1 MASKVIYP
9 LISALAIGA
18 VGAGAWW
25 YQNQPAKAAAEGKSA
40 SAPSPQPGAPGAATG
55 GAAGGGSAAGGS
67 GGAGGGG
74 KPSVEVAQ
82 VELMDLVD
90 ETQTVGSLR
99 SRQGVVLRPEVS
111 GRITKLNFRDGDRV
125 KKGQLLVQFDD
136 QLPAAQVQQALAE
149 LNIAKENYTRNA
161 EQVPAAQVL
170 LAQAELNIAK
180 ANYTRNAE
188 LVAQNFIS
196 RRTLDESAAAQQVA
210 EAKLATQ
217 DFISRR
223 TLDESAAAQQVAE
236 AKLALARAA
245 EARLKIIA
253 PFDGLAGIRSVNVG
267 DYLKDA
273 ADIVNLEDMDAIFVD
288 YRLPERFQTKIRR
301 GQSSV
306 IELDALPGRK
316 FSAIVLAIDPLIDA
330 NGRSVGVRACIDN
343 RRLQLRPG
351 MFARVNAVFG
361 QRDNARVIPEEA
373 IVPQGGK
380 QFVFKVVNGTTPNS
394 RITQR
399 AEVKLGLRSPGKV
412 EVIEGLEPGDSV
424 VTAGQQRVQRDGTEV
439 RVLDVAANAAP
450 GASAFGAP
458 APGAPAKPAAA
469 EAKPAAAESKP
480 AAKGKPGA
488 EGKSGNSKAVAALA
502 PLVGPNPCLAGVE
515 DAAPRGGARP
525 ASEPGRKPV
534 SQSSTEALRTMA
546 PA

>member
-1 MASKVIYP
+1 
-9 LISALAIGA
+9 
-18 VGAGAWW
+18 
-25 YQNQPAKAAAEGKSA
+25 
-40 SAPSPQPGAPGAATG
+40 
-55 GAAGGGSAAGGS
+55 
-67 GGAGGGG
+67 
-74 KPSVEVAQ
+74 

-111 GRITKLNFRDGDRV
+111 GRITQLNFRDGDRV

-136 QLPAAQVQQALAE
+136 QLPAAQVQQA
-149 LNIAKENYTRNA
+149 
-161 EQVPAAQVL
+161 
-170 LAQAELNIAK
+170 QAELNIAK
-180 ANYTRNAE
+180 ANNTRNAE

-210 EAKLATQ
+210 EAKLA
-217 DFISRR
+217 
-223 TLDESAAAQQVAE
+223 
-236 AKLALARAA
+236 LARATQ
-245 EARLKIIA
+245 ARLKIIA

-267 DYLKDA
+267 DYLKDG

-361 QRDNARVIPEEA
+361 QRDRARVIPEEA

-380 QFVFKVVNGTTPNS
+380 QFVIKVVNGTTPNS
-394 RITQR
+394 RVSQR
-399 AEVKLGLRSPGKV
+399 TEVKLGLRSPGKV
-412 EVIEGLEPGDSV
+412 EVLEGLEPGDSV

-439 RVLDVAANAAP
+439 RVLDVAAAAVP
-450 GASAFGAP
+450 GAP
-458 APGAPAKPAAA
+458 ASGAPAAGAPAAGAPAKPAAD
-469 EAKPAAAESKP
+469 AKPAAEAKP
-480 AAKGKPGA
+480 AAKGKPNA

-502 PLVGPNPCLAGVE
+502 PLVGPDPCLAGVE

-525 ASEPGRKPV
+525 APAPSPKPV
-534 SQSSTEALRTMA
+534 SQSSTEALRTLA
-546 PA
+546 LA

>member
-9 LISALAIGA
+9 LIAALGIAA

-25 YQNQPAKAAAEGKSA
+25 YQNQPAKAAVEGQSA
-40 SAPSPQPGAPGAATG
+40 SAPSSQPGAPGAATG
-55 GAAGGGSAAGGS
+55 GAAAGGGSGGGAGGS

-74 KPSVEVAQ
+74 KPTVEVAQ

-111 GRITKLNFRDGDRV
+111 GRITQLNFRDGDRV

-136 QLPAAQVQQALAE
+136 QLPAAQVQQA
-149 LNIAKENYTRNA
+149 
-161 EQVPAAQVL
+161 
-170 LAQAELNIAK
+170 QAELNIAK
-180 ANYTRNAE
+180 ANNTRNAE

-210 EAKLATQ
+210 EAKLA
-217 DFISRR
+217 
-223 TLDESAAAQQVAE
+223 
-236 AKLALARAA
+236 LARAT

-267 DYLKDA
+267 DYLKDG

-361 QRDNARVIPEEA
+361 QRDGARVIPEEA

-380 QFVFKVVNGTTPNS
+380 QFVIKVVNGTTPNS
-394 RITQR
+394 RVSQR
-399 AEVKLGLRSPGKV
+399 TEVKLGLRSPGKV
-412 EVIEGLEPGDSV
+412 EVLEGLEPGDSV

-439 RVLDVAANAAP
+439 RVLDVAAAAAVP
-450 GASAFGAP
+450 GAP
-458 APGAPAKPAAA
+458 ASGAPASGAPAAGAPAKPAADAKPAAA
-469 EAKPAAAESKP
+469 EAKPAA
-480 AAKGKPGA
+480 KGKPNA
-488 EGKSGNSKAVAALA
+488 EGKSGNSKAVAASA
-502 PLVGPNPCLAGVE
+502 PLVGPDPCLAGVE

-525 ASEPGRKPV
+525 APAPSRKPV
-534 SQSSTEALRTMA
+534 SQSSTEALRTLA

>member
-1 MASKVIYP
+1 
-9 LISALAIGA
+9 
-18 VGAGAWW
+18 
-25 YQNQPAKAAAEGKSA
+25 
-40 SAPSPQPGAPGAATG
+40 
-55 GAAGGGSAAGGS
+55 
-67 GGAGGGG
+67 
-74 KPSVEVAQ
+74 

-111 GRITKLNFRDGDRV
+111 GRITQLNFRDGDRV

-136 QLPAAQVQQALAE
+136 QLPAAQVQQA
-149 LNIAKENYTRNA
+149 
-161 EQVPAAQVL
+161 
-170 LAQAELNIAK
+170 QAELNIAK
-180 ANYTRNAE
+180 ANNTRNAE

-210 EAKLATQ
+210 EAKLA
-217 DFISRR
+217 
-223 TLDESAAAQQVAE
+223 
-236 AKLALARAA
+236 LARATQ
-245 EARLKIIA
+245 ARLKIIA

-267 DYLKDA
+267 DYLKDG

-361 QRDNARVIPEEA
+361 QRDRARVIPEEA

-380 QFVFKVVNGTTPNS
+380 QFVIKVVNGTTPNS
-394 RITQR
+394 RVSQR
-399 AEVKLGLRSPGKV
+399 TEVKLGLRSPGKV
-412 EVIEGLEPGDSV
+412 EVLEGLEPGDSV

-439 RVLDVAANAAP
+439 RVLDVAAAAVP
-450 GASAFGAP
+450 GAP
-458 APGAPAKPAAA
+458 ASGAPAAGAPAAGAPAKPAAD
-469 EAKPAAAESKP
+469 AKPAAEAKP
-480 AAKGKPGA
+480 AAKGKPNA

-502 PLVGPNPCLAGVE
+502 PLVGPDPCLAGVE

-525 ASEPGRKPV
+525 APAPSPKPV
-534 SQSSTEALRTMA
+534 SQSDTEALRTLA

>member
-1 MASKVIYP
+1 
-9 LISALAIGA
+9 
-18 VGAGAWW
+18 
-25 YQNQPAKAAAEGKSA
+25 
-40 SAPSPQPGAPGAATG
+40 
-55 GAAGGGSAAGGS
+55 
-67 GGAGGGG
+67 
-74 KPSVEVAQ
+74 
-82 VELMDLVD
+82 MDLVD

-111 GRITKLNFRDGDRV
+111 GRITQLNFRDGDRV

-136 QLPAAQVQQALAE
+136 QLPAAQVQQA
-149 LNIAKENYTRNA
+149 
-161 EQVPAAQVL
+161 
-170 LAQAELNIAK
+170 QAELNIAK
-180 ANYTRNAE
+180 ANNTRNAE

-210 EAKLATQ
+210 EAKLA
-217 DFISRR
+217 
-223 TLDESAAAQQVAE
+223 
-236 AKLALARAA
+236 LARAT

-267 DYLKDA
+267 DYLKDG

-380 QFVFKVVNGTTPNS
+380 QFVIKVVNGTTPNS
-394 RITQR
+394 RISQR

-412 EVIEGLEPGDSV
+412 EVLEGLEPGDSV
-424 VTAGQQRVQRDGTEV
+424 VIAGQQRVQRDGTEV
-439 RVLDVAANAAP
+439 RVLDVAPAAAP
-450 GASAFGAP
+450 GAPASGAP
-458 APGAPAKPAAA
+458 AAGAPAKPAVADA
-469 EAKPAAAESKP
+469 KP
-480 AAKGKPGA
+480 AAKGKPSA

-502 PLVGPNPCLAGVE
+502 PLVGPDPCLAGVE

-525 ASEPGRKPV
+525 APGRKPV
-534 SQSSTEALRTMA
+534 SQSSTEALRTLA

>member
-9 LISALAIGA
+9 LIAALGIAT

-25 YQNQPAKAAAEGKSA
+25 YQNQPAKAAAEGQSA
-40 SAPSPQPGAPGAATG
+40 SAAPSQPGAPGAATG
-55 GAAGGGSAAGGS
+55 GAAGG
-67 GGAGGGG
+67 AGGGG
-74 KPSVEVAQ
+74 KPTVEVAQ

-111 GRITKLNFRDGDRV
+111 GRITQLNFRDGDRV
-125 KKGQLLVQFDD
+125 KKGQLLIQFDD

-161 EQVPAAQVL
+161 EQVPAAQVQ

-180 ANYTRNAE
+180 ANFTRNAE

-210 EAKLATQ
+210 EAKLAAQ
-217 DFISRR
+217 DFLSRR

-236 AKLALARAA
+236 AKLALARATQS
-245 EARLKIIA
+245 RLKIIA

-267 DYLKDA
+267 DYLKDG

-301 GQSSV
+301 GQSSAV
-306 IELDALPGRK
+306 ELDALPGRK
-316 FSAIVLAIDPLIDA
+316 FAATVLAIDPLIDA

-380 QFVFKVVNGTTPNS
+380 QFVIKVVNGSTPNS
-394 RITQR
+394 RVTQR

-412 EVIEGLEPGDSV
+412 EVLEGLEPGETV
-424 VTAGQQRVQRDGTEV
+424 VTAGQQRLQRDGTEV
-439 RVLDVAANAAP
+439 RVIDLAPPAPAQPPAASAAGAP
-450 GASAFGAP
+450 GPDAG
-458 APGAPAKPAAA
+458 GKPAAA
-469 EAKPAAAESKP
+469 GGKP
-480 AAKGKPGA
+480 AAKGTSNAGA
-488 EGKSGNSKAVAALA
+488 RAGNSKAAVALA
-502 PLVGPNPCLAGVE
+502 PLVGPDPCLAGVE
-515 DAAPRGGARP
+515 DAAPRGGGARP
-525 ASEPGRKPV
+525 SAAPTRKPV
-534 SQSSTEALRTMA
+534 SQSSPEALSTLA

>member
-9 LISALAIGA
+9 LISALAIAA

-25 YQNQPAKAAAEGKSA
+25 YQNQPAKAAAEGQSA
-40 SAPSPQPGAPGAATG
+40 SAPSSQPGAPGAATG
-55 GAAGGGSAAGGS
+55 GAAAGGGAAGGS
-67 GGAGGGG
+67 GGAGGG
-74 KPSVEVAQ
+74 KPTVEVAQ

-111 GRITKLNFRDGDRV
+111 GRITQLNFRDGDRV

-161 EQVPAAQVL
+161 EQVPAAQVQ

-210 EAKLATQ
+210 EAKLAAQ
-217 DFISRR
+217 DFLSRR

-236 AKLALARAA
+236 AKLALARATQS
-245 EARLKIIA
+245 RLKIIA

-267 DYLKDA
+267 DYLKDG

-361 QRDNARVIPEEA
+361 QRDRARVIPEEA

-380 QFVFKVVNGTTPNS
+380 QFVIKVVNGTTPNS
-394 RITQR
+394 RVSQR
-399 AEVKLGLRSPGKV
+399 TEVKLGLRSPGKV
-412 EVIEGLEPGDSV
+412 EVLEGLEPGDSV

-439 RVLDVAANAAP
+439 RVLDVAAAAVP
-450 GASAFGAP
+450 GAP
-458 APGAPAKPAAA
+458 AAGAPAAGAPAKPAADAKPAAA
-469 EAKPAAAESKP
+469 EAKPAA
-480 AAKGKPGA
+480 KGKPNA
-488 EGKSGNSKAVAALA
+488 EGKSGSSKAVAALA
-502 PLVGPNPCLAGVE
+502 PLVGPDPCLAGVE

-525 ASEPGRKPV
+525 APAPSRKPV
-534 SQSSTEALRTMA
+534 SQSSTEALRTLA

>member
-1 MASKVIYP
+1 M
-9 LISALAIGA
+9 
-18 VGAGAWW
+18 
-25 YQNQPAKAAAEGKSA
+25 
-40 SAPSPQPGAPGAATG
+40 
-55 GAAGGGSAAGGS
+55 
-67 GGAGGGG
+67 
-74 KPSVEVAQ
+74 EVAQ
-82 VELMDLVD
+82 VELMNLVD
-90 ETQTVGSLR
+90 EAQTVGSLR

-111 GRITKLNFRDGDRV
+111 GRITQLNFRDGDRV

-136 QLPAAQVQQALAE
+136 QLPAAQVQQA
-149 LNIAKENYTRNA
+149 
-161 EQVPAAQVL
+161 
-170 LAQAELNIAK
+170 QAELNIAK
-180 ANYTRNAE
+180 ANNSRNIE

-196 RRTLDESAAAQQVA
+196 RRTLE
-210 EAKLATQ
+210 
-217 DFISRR
+217 
-223 TLDESAAAQQVAE
+223 ESAAAQQVAE
-236 AKLALARAA
+236 AKLALARAT
-245 EARLKIIA
+245 ESRLKIIA

-267 DYLKDA
+267 DYLKDG

-380 QFVFKVVNGTTPNS
+380 QFVIKVVNGTTPNS
-394 RITQR
+394 RISQR

-412 EVIEGLEPGDSV
+412 EVLEGLEPGDSV
-424 VTAGQQRVQRDGTEV
+424 VIAGQQRVQRDGTEV
-439 RVLDVAANAAP
+439 RVLDVAPAAAP
-450 GASAFGAP
+450 GAPASGAP
-458 APGAPAKPAAA
+458 AAGAPAKPAVAD
-469 EAKPAAAESKP
+469 AKPAAAETKP
-480 AAKGKPGA
+480 AAKGKPSA

-502 PLVGPNPCLAGVE
+502 PLVGPDPCLAGVE

-525 ASEPGRKPV
+525 APGRKPV
-534 SQSSTEALRTMA
+534 SQSSTEALGTLA

>member
-1 MASKVIYP
+1 MGSKVIYP
-9 LISALAIGA
+9 LISALAIAA

-25 YQNQPAKAAAEGKSA
+25 YQNQPAKAAVEGQSA
-40 SAPSPQPGAPGAATG
+40 SAPSAQPGASGAAPG
-55 GAAGGGSAAGGS
+55 GAA

-74 KPSVEVAQ
+74 KPTVEVAQ

-111 GRITKLNFRDGDRV
+111 GRITQLNFRDGDRV

-136 QLPAAQVQQALAE
+136 QLPAAQVQQA
-149 LNIAKENYTRNA
+149 
-161 EQVPAAQVL
+161 
-170 LAQAELNIAK
+170 QAELNIAK
-180 ANYTRNAE
+180 ANNTRNAE

-210 EAKLATQ
+210 EAKLALAFATQ
-217 DFISRR
+217 S
-223 TLDESAAAQQVAE
+223 
-236 AKLALARAA
+236 
-245 EARLKIIA
+245 RLKIMA

-267 DYLKDA
+267 DYLKDG

-361 QRDNARVIPEEA
+361 QRDRARVIPEEA

-380 QFVFKVVNGTTPNS
+380 QFVIKVVNGTTPNS
-394 RITQR
+394 RVSQR
-399 AEVKLGLRSPGKV
+399 TEVKLGLRSPGKV
-412 EVIEGLEPGDSV
+412 EVLEGLEPGDLV
-424 VTAGQQRVQRDGTEV
+424 VTAGQQRVQREGTEV
-439 RVLDVAANAAP
+439 RVLDMAAAP
-450 GASAFGAP
+450 AAGAP
-458 APGAPAKPAAA
+458 ATGSPAPGVPGKPAAA
-469 EAKPAAAESKP
+469 DVKPAGAADAKP
-480 AAKGKPGA
+480 AAKGKA
-488 EGKSGNSKAVAALA
+488 TADAKAGNSKAAAAAA
-502 PLVGPNPCLAGVE
+502 PLVGPDPCLAGVD

-525 ASEPGRKPV
+525 SAAPGRKPV
-534 SQSSTEALRTMA
+534 SQSSPEALRTLA

>member
-1 MASKVIYP
+1 
-9 LISALAIGA
+9 
-18 VGAGAWW
+18 
-25 YQNQPAKAAAEGKSA
+25 
-40 SAPSPQPGAPGAATG
+40 
-55 GAAGGGSAAGGS
+55 
-67 GGAGGGG
+67 
-74 KPSVEVAQ
+74 
-82 VELMDLVD
+82 
-90 ETQTVGSLR
+90 LR

-111 GRITKLNFRDGDRV
+111 GRITQLNFRDGDRV
-125 KKGQLLVQFDD
+125 KKGQLLIQFDD

-161 EQVPAAQVL
+161 EQVPAAQVQ

-180 ANYTRNAE
+180 ANFTRNAE

-210 EAKLATQ
+210 EAKLAAQ
-217 DFISRR
+217 DFLSRR

-236 AKLALARAA
+236 AKLALARATQ
-245 EARLKIIA
+245 ARLKIIA

-267 DYLKDA
+267 DYLKDG

-361 QRDNARVIPEEA
+361 QRDRARVIPEEA

-380 QFVFKVVNGTTPNS
+380 QFVIKVVNGTTPNS
-394 RITQR
+394 RVSQR
-399 AEVKLGLRSPGKV
+399 TEVKLGLRSPGKV
-412 EVIEGLEPGDSV
+412 EVLEGLEPGDSV

-439 RVLDVAANAAP
+439 RVLDVAAAAVP
-450 GASAFGAP
+450 GAPASGAPAAGAP
-458 APGAPAKPAAA
+458 APGAPAKPAADA
-469 EAKPAAAESKP
+469 KP
-480 AAKGKPGA
+480 AAKGKPNA
-488 EGKSGNSKAVAALA
+488 EGKSGNSKAVAAVA
-502 PLVGPNPCLAGVE
+502 PLVGPDPCLAGVE

-525 ASEPGRKPV
+525 SAAPGRKPV
-534 SQSSTEALRTMA
+534 SQSGTEALRTLA